1 MMALQFNLIF
11 FFILSLKYS
20 LLIRIDSI
28 FPLIEIYHKTC
39 YEKLE
44 GILLYLSTHSIPEF
58 LYVYINN
65 IIIWDKY
72 FIYVNYYM
80 HNLLYK
86 NQQKKLIKRIKPNI
100 SLLLIILFLFL
111 LISRRKSLWFTN
123 LIASAMPP

>member
-1 MMALQFNLIF
+1 MALQFNLIF

-111 LISRRKSLWFTN
+111 LISRRKSL
-123 LIASAMPP
+123 